1 MTSVHNPG
9 ETMPRHLA
17 APLTITD
24 SVRYQGASG
33 DMNPMHHD
41 ADRARAKGYD
51 DAFTVGML
59 PAGILARLV
68 AEWISDGE
76 VRRYKAYFRSQVWPG
91 DQLSYDAEVT
101 SVREVDG
108 GSELTIT
115 MSVVNQDGVVCLV
128 GDGEWVIPDAR

>member
-1 MTSVHNPG
+1 MTSAHKVG
-9 ETMPRHLA
+9 ESMPSHVL

-59 PAGILARLV
+59 PAGILAGLV
-68 AEWISDGE
+68 ADWLGDGE
-76 VRRYKAYFRSQVWPG
+76 VRRFKASFRSQVWPG
-91 DQLSYDAEVT
+91 DRLTYDAEVT
-101 SVREVDG
+101 AIREIQG
-108 GSELTIT
+108 GRVLTIAMT
-115 MSVVNQDGVVCLV
+115 VANQDGRSCLT
-128 GDGEWVIPDAR
+128 GDGEWLIRDAG